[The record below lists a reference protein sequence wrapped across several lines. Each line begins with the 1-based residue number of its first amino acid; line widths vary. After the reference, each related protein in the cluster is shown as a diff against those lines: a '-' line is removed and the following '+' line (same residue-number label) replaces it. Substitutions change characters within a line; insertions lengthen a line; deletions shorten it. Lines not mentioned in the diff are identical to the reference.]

1 MCVDQIPPSYAEML
15 NEWSD
20 ATGGDILDKWGWE
33 ELREELL
40 REELNEVIDAMRHYV
55 DTGEAE
61 WLAKELADLVYICFG
76 TAQRPR
82 IDLDKAFRIVHAS
95 NMTKIGPDG
104 YKTRADGKIL
114 KPSSYTEPDMT
125 PSIVAASA

>member
-1 MCVDQIPPSYAEML
+1 MRVDQIPPSYAEML

-40 REELNEVIDAMRHYV
+40 REELNEVIDAMHHYV

-114 KPSSYTEPDMT
+114 KSSSYTEPDMT
-125 PSIVAASA
+125 PSIGGIPA